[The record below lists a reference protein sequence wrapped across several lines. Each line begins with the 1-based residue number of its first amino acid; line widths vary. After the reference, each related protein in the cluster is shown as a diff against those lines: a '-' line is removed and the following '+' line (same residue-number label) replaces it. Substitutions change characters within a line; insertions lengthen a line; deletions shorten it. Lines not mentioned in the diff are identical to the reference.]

1 MAKTTR
7 TPLYNQVKE
16 YLLRFIAESFHED
29 NYSFPSEPALCS
41 QFNVSRT
48 TARRA
53 IYDLTEEG
61 FLIRRKGSG
70 TTIKKT
76 LDENQKSLL
85 SAYLPENDS
94 SPPSPL
100 KPQKTVAVILPDLK
114 SNYMTGIL
122 DGIQENATKN
132 EWNVI
137 IAISNYDQEHET
149 NLIRRFLTYCQGLI
163 IFPVNKETYNKE
175 IIKLSLKNYPL
186 VAIDNLLNGVE
197 MSSITSDNKKTAY
210 KAVKYFIQHGKK
222 NIAIVSPPFDSAYC
236 LMERYRGYREALS
249 ENNIPMDK
257 NIILNNIGHYD
268 EKAEILI
275 HNLLYK
281 NPKIDAVVSFNFEI
295 GITALRVIK
304 NTYKHLST
312 DDIII
317 FDDEFGDLFD
327 LLQFKVKYIKQNALL
342 IGQKAFQIIF
352 EKTSNPDFLNRHLI
366 IPETLVFK

>member
-1 MAKTTR
+1 MIKTTR

-16 YLLRFIAESFHED
+16 YLLRFIAESLQK
-29 NYSFPSEPALCS
+29 NTYSFPSELALS
-41 QFNVSRT
+41 AQFNISRT

-53 IYDLTEEG
+53 ISDLSKEG
-61 FLIRRKGSG
+61 FIVRKKGSG
-70 TTIKKT
+70 TKIKES
-76 LDENQKSLL
+76 LDENQTAIL
-85 SAYLPENDS
+85 STYLQEYE
-94 SPPSPL
+94 PPLQTSV

-137 IAISNYDQEHET
+137 IAISNYNQEHES
-149 NLIRRFLTYCQGLI
+149 NLIRKFLTYCQGLI

-249 ENNIPMDK
+249 ESHIPMDK

-275 HNLLYK
+275 HNFLYK

-317 FDDEFGDLFD
+317 FDDEFGDLSD
-327 LLQFKVKYIKQNALL
+327 LLQFKVKYVKQNALL
-342 IGQKAFQIIF
+342 IGQKAFQIIL
-352 EKTSNPDFLNRHLI
+352 EKTSNPDFLNRHLV
-366 IPETLVFK
+366 IPETPVFK